1 MKKVNLFEELIN
13 ERSKQITSEEL
24 RTAIKSIWS
33 KDDQIKKS
41 LNKKN
46 DNKHNDLKFDK
57 MKTRNI
63 FHKDTIKKICVRYR
77 LRFLDSNLFKGEYP
91 KNITKII
98 GKIERNHNTT
108 LSNFMIMAPSKLF
121 KIKSPDD
128 PILFVPIGNDYY
140 YLIHKWGEE
149 FNYLRKLMVLPFKNI
164 DNLTIFSVLVS
175 VLFALLGKLFMPSLT
190 FSEVF
195 ILFLFLVKGFI
206 FIFFY
211 MFFLTRRNFSE
222 SIWNSKYDSFQ
233 FRATLIPLICPLN
246 NPHIF

>member
-1 MKKVNLFEELIN
+1 MKKVNLFEELID
-13 ERSKQITSEEL
+13 ERNKEISSDEL
-24 RTAIKSIWS
+24 KTLLKNIWFE
-33 KDDQIKKS
+33 DDQIKKS
-41 LNKKN
+41 LNEKN
-46 DNKHNDLKFDK
+46 DEKFNVLKFDK
-57 MKTRNI
+57 MKTKNI
-63 FHKDTIKKICVRYR
+63 FHQETIKKICVRYR
-77 LRFLDSNLFKGEYP
+77 LRFLDSNLYKGDYP

-98 GKIERNHNTT
+98 GDLENKHETKLN
-108 LSNFMIMAPSKLF
+108 NFMIMAPSKLF

-128 PILFVPIGNDYY
+128 PILFVPIGNNYY

-149 FNYLRKLMVLPFKNI
+149 FNYFRKLMVLPFKNI

-222 SIWNSKYDSFQ
+222 SIWNSKYDSF
-233 FRATLIPLICPLN
+233 
-246 NPHIF
+246 

>member
-1 MKKVNLFEELIN
+1 MKKVNLFDELIKEREKTISSN
-13 ERSKQITSEEL
+13 EL
-24 RTAIKSIWS
+24 NAIIKNIWS
-33 KDDQIKKS
+33 KKDSKKDHIIKS
-41 LNKKN
+41 LNKRNNSKFN
-46 DNKHNDLKFDK
+46 NLKFDK
-57 MKTRNI
+57 MESKNI
-63 FHKDTIKKICVRYR
+63 FHQDTIKKICVRYR

-91 KNITKII
+91 KNITSII
-98 GKIERNHNTT
+98 KNVEIKHDTT

-128 PILFVPIGNDYY
+128 PILFVPIGNNYY

-149 FNYLRKLMVLPFKNI
+149 FNVFRKLLVLPFKNI

-175 VLFALLGKLFMPSLT
+175 VVFSLLCKVIMPSLT

-211 MFFLTRRNFSE
+211 MFFLTRRNFNE
-222 SIWNSKYDSFQ
+222 SIWNSKYDSF
-233 FRATLIPLICPLN
+233 
-246 NPHIF
+246 

>member
-1 MKKVNLFEELIN
+1 MKKVNLFEELLK
-13 ERSKQITSEEL
+13 ERSKQISTNEL
-24 RTAIKSIWS
+24 ISLLKNIWVKEDS
-33 KDDQIKKS
+33 KKERITRS
-41 LNKKN
+41 LKDVNN
-46 DNKHNDLKFDK
+46 GSFNQLKFDEMETK
-57 MKTRNI
+57 NI
-63 FHKDTIKKICVRYR
+63 FHKDTIKNICVRYR
-77 LRFLDSNLFKGEYP
+77 LRFLDSNLFKGDYP

-98 GKIERNHNTT
+98 SDIEKKHDTK
-108 LSNFMIMAPSKLF
+108 LINFMIMAPSKLF

-149 FNYLRKLMVLPFKNI
+149 FNYLRKLLVLPFKNI

-175 VLFALLGKLFMPSLT
+175 VFFAFLGKLFIPSLT

-211 MFFLTRRNFSE
+211 TFFLTRKNFSE
-222 SIWNSKYDSFQ
+222 SIWNSKYDSF
-233 FRATLIPLICPLN
+233 
-246 NPHIF
+246 

>member
-1 MKKVNLFEELIN
+1 MKKVNLFEELLV
-13 ERSKQITSEEL
+13 ERNKQISSEEL
-24 RTAIKSIWS
+24 SSLIEDIWS
-33 KDDQIKKS
+33 KEDNKTKRISNS
-41 LNKKN
+41 LKDANN
-46 DNKHNDLKFDK
+46 DNINQLKFDEMETK
-57 MKTRNI
+57 NI

-77 LRFLDSNLFKGEYP
+77 LRFLDSNLFKGDYP

-98 GKIERNHNTT
+98 SDIEKKHDTKLN
-108 LSNFMIMAPSKLF
+108 NFMIMAPSKLF

-149 FNYLRKLMVLPFKNI
+149 FNYLRKLLVLPFKNI

-175 VLFALLGKLFMPSLT
+175 VFFALLGKLFIPSLT
-190 FSEVF
+190 SSEVF

-211 MFFLTRRNFSE
+211 MFFLTRRNFNE
-222 SIWNSKYDSFQ
+222 SIWDSKYDSF
-233 FRATLIPLICPLN
+233 
-246 NPHIF
+246 

>member
-1 MKKVNLFEELIN
+1 MKKVNLFDELIKEREKTISSN
-13 ERSKQITSEEL
+13 EL
-24 RTAIKSIWS
+24 NAIIKNIWS
-33 KDDQIKKS
+33 KKDSKKDHIIKS
-41 LNKKN
+41 LNKRNNSKFN
-46 DNKHNDLKFDK
+46 NLKFDK
-57 MKTRNI
+57 MESKNI
-63 FHKDTIKKICVRYR
+63 FHQDTIKKICVRYR

-91 KNITKII
+91 KNITSII
-98 GKIERNHNTT
+98 KNVEIKHDTT

-128 PILFVPIGNDYY
+128 PILFVPIGNNYY

-149 FNYLRKLMVLPFKNI
+149 FNVFRKLLVLPFKNI

-175 VLFALLGKLFMPSLT
+175 VVFALLCKVIMPSLT

-211 MFFLTRRNFSE
+211 MFFLTRRNFNE
-222 SIWNSKYDSFQ
+222 SIWNSKYDSF
-233 FRATLIPLICPLN
+233 
-246 NPHIF
+246 

>member
-1 MKKVNLFEELIN
+1 MKKVNLFNELIKEREKTINSN
-13 ERSKQITSEEL
+13 ELDTIIKNIWSEEDSKKKQI
-24 RTAIKSIWS
+24 I
-33 KDDQIKKS
+33 KS
-41 LNKKN
+41 LNKRNNSKF
-46 DNKHNDLKFDK
+46 NDLKFDK
-57 MKTRNI
+57 MESKNI
-63 FHKDTIKKICVRYR
+63 FHQNTIKKICVRYR

-91 KNITKII
+91 KNITSII
-98 GKIERNHNTT
+98 RNIEKKHDTT

-128 PILFVPIGNDYY
+128 PILFVPIGNNYY

-149 FNYLRKLMVLPFKNI
+149 FNVLRKLLVLPFKNI

-175 VLFALLGKLFMPSLT
+175 VVFSLLCKVIMPSLT

-211 MFFLTRRNFSE
+211 MFFLTRRNFNE
-222 SIWNSKYDSFQ
+222 SIWNSKYDSF
-233 FRATLIPLICPLN
+233 
-246 NPHIF
+246 

>member
-1 MKKVNLFEELIN
+1 MKKVNLFNELIK
-13 ERSKQITSEEL
+13 EREKTINSKEL
-24 RTAIKSIWS
+24 NAIIKNIWS
-33 KDDQIKKS
+33 KEDYKKDHIIKS
-41 LNKKN
+41 LNKRNNSKFN
-46 DNKHNDLKFDK
+46 NLKFDK
-57 MKTRNI
+57 MESKNI
-63 FHKDTIKKICVRYR
+63 FHQDTIKKICVRYR

-91 KNITKII
+91 KNITSII
-98 GKIERNHNTT
+98 KNVEIKHDTT

-128 PILFVPIGNDYY
+128 PILFVPIGNNYY

-149 FNYLRKLMVLPFKNI
+149 FNVFRKLLVLPFKNI

-175 VLFALLGKLFMPSLT
+175 VVFSLLCKVIMPSLT

-211 MFFLTRRNFSE
+211 MFFLTRRNFNE
-222 SIWNSKYDSFQ
+222 SIWNSKYDSF
-233 FRATLIPLICPLN
+233 
-246 NPHIF
+246 

>member
-33 KDDQIKKS
+33 NDDQIKKS

-98 GKIERNHNTT
+98 AKIERNHNTT

-175 VLFALLGKLFMPSLT
+175 VVFALLGKLIIPSLT

-222 SIWNSKYDSFQ
+222 SIWNSKYDSF
-233 FRATLIPLICPLN
+233 
-246 NPHIF
+246 

>member
-1 MKKVNLFEELIN
+1 MKKVNLFQELLQERNKQVSTN
-13 ERSKQITSEEL
+13 ELTSIIKNIWTKEDSKKDRITQSL
-24 RTAIKSIWS
+24 
-33 KDDQIKKS
+33 KDANNGS
-41 LNKKN
+41 FNK
-46 DNKHNDLKFDK
+46 LKFEEMETK
-57 MKTRNI
+57 NI

-98 GKIERNHNTT
+98 SDIEKKHDTNLN
-108 LSNFMIMAPSKLF
+108 NFMIMAPSKLF

-128 PILFVPIGNDYY
+128 PILFIPIGNDYY

-149 FNYLRKLMVLPFKNI
+149 FNYFRKLLVLPFKNI

-175 VLFALLGKLFMPSLT
+175 VFFALLGKLFIPSLT

-211 MFFLTRRNFSE
+211 TFFLTRKNFSE
-222 SIWNSKYDSFQ
+222 SIWNSKYDSF
-233 FRATLIPLICPLN
+233 
-246 NPHIF
+246 

>member
-33 KDDQIKKS
+33 NDDQIKKS

-175 VLFALLGKLFMPSLT
+175 VVFALLGKLIMPSLT

-222 SIWNSKYDSFQ
+222 SIWNSKYDSF
-233 FRATLIPLICPLN
+233 
-246 NPHIF
+246 

>member
-1 MKKVNLFEELIN
+1 MKKVNLFNELIK
-13 ERSKQITSEEL
+13 EREKNINSKEL
-24 RTAIKSIWS
+24 NAIIKNIWS
-33 KDDQIKKS
+33 KEDSKKDHIIKS
-41 LNKKN
+41 LNKRNNSKFN
-46 DNKHNDLKFDK
+46 NLKFDK
-57 MKTRNI
+57 MESKNI
-63 FHKDTIKKICVRYR
+63 FHQDTIKKICVRYR

-91 KNITKII
+91 KNITSII
-98 GKIERNHNTT
+98 KNVEIKHDTT

-128 PILFVPIGNDYY
+128 PILFVPIGNNYY

-149 FNYLRKLMVLPFKNI
+149 FNVFRKLLVLPFKNI

-175 VLFALLGKLFMPSLT
+175 VVFSLLCKVIMPSLT

-211 MFFLTRRNFSE
+211 MFFLTRRNFNE
-222 SIWNSKYDSFQ
+222 SIWNSKYDSF
-233 FRATLIPLICPLN
+233 
-246 NPHIF
+246 

>member
-1 MKKVNLFEELIN
+1 MKKVNLFQELLQ
-13 ERSKQITSEEL
+13 ERNKQVST
-24 RTAIKSIWS
+24 
-33 KDDQIKKS
+33 
-41 LNKKN
+41 
-46 DNKHNDLKFDK
+46 NDLTSIIKNIWTKEDSKKDRITQSLKDANNGSFNKLKFEEMETK
-57 MKTRNI
+57 NI

-98 GKIERNHNTT
+98 SDIEKKHDTNLN
-108 LSNFMIMAPSKLF
+108 NFMIMAPSKLF

-128 PILFVPIGNDYY
+128 PILFIPIGNDYY

-149 FNYLRKLMVLPFKNI
+149 FNYFRKLLVLPFKNI

-175 VLFALLGKLFMPSLT
+175 VFFALLGKLFIPSLT

-211 MFFLTRRNFSE
+211 TFFLTRKNFSE
-222 SIWNSKYDSFQ
+222 SIWNSKYDSF
-233 FRATLIPLICPLN
+233 
-246 NPHIF
+246 

>member
-1 MKKVNLFEELIN
+1 MVLKLFKITMKKVNLFDELIR
-13 ERSKQITSEEL
+13 EREKTINSKEL
-24 RTAIKSIWS
+24 NAIIKNIWS
-33 KDDQIKKS
+33 KEDYKKDHIIKS
-41 LNKKN
+41 LNKRNNSKFN
-46 DNKHNDLKFDK
+46 NLKFDK
-57 MKTRNI
+57 MESKNI
-63 FHKDTIKKICVRYR
+63 FHQDTIKKICVRYR

-91 KNITKII
+91 KNITSII
-98 GKIERNHNTT
+98 KNVEIKHDTT

-128 PILFVPIGNDYY
+128 PILFVPIGNNYY

-149 FNYLRKLMVLPFKNI
+149 FNVFRKLLVLPFKNI

-175 VLFALLGKLFMPSLT
+175 VVFSLLCKVIMPSLT

-211 MFFLTRRNFSE
+211 MFFLTRRNFNE
-222 SIWNSKYDSFQ
+222 SIWNSKYDSF
-233 FRATLIPLICPLN
+233 
-246 NPHIF
+246 